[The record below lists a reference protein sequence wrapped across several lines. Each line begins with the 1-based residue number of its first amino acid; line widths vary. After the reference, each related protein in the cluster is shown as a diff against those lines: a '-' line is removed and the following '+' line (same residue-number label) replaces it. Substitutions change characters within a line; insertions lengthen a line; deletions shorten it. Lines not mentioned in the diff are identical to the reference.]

1 VIHFASSRRT
11 PTCQDERVQRVIMMA
26 ATATMMAATVAMAQ
40 PASFDAYLWQR
51 SASPSVQRAVTAFG
65 QHSRG
70 RLHVVAVD
78 DAFEQRHASLLRV
91 LRSTATPVV
100 LTLRFHTL
108 PADASRVLAT
118 LQWWVQ
124 QGVTVD
130 AIEID
135 HDCPTAGLSAY
146 AGWLSSVRAALL
158 TGDAGVGLEITAL
171 PTWLD
176 HPDHLALF
184 AVATEVTLQV
194 HAIAAPALLDVDAAR
209 RAIARATLER
219 PNVRVALPSY
229 AVTLKGGQP
238 LHARP
243 ADVAAV
249 RLAAN
254 DVSWFRLP
262 TDDDDTA
269 WDWSTLLAV
278 DSAPG
283 VIADTDAVTVSAID
297 DGDGTVRVVVDNGRA
312 LAAPLPAVRV
322 MGAESMDAIIP
333 GRLVFTT
340 LSSLQ
345 ARFLLPH
352 GRAVL
357 GWARPSS
364 AAGAFH
370 VTRVDDAL
378 PFPAAVLPAGGGL
391 NLPAG
396 H

>member
-1 VIHFASSRRT
+1 M
-11 PTCQDERVQRVIMMA
+11 QRVIMMA
-26 ATATMMAATVAMAQ
+26 AATAMMAATMSNAQ
-40 PASFDAYLWQR
+40 PAAFDAYLWAR

-78 DAFEQRHASLLRV
+78 DAFEQRDGSLVRV
-91 LRSTATPVV
+91 LAQRHTPVV
-100 LTLRFHTL
+100 LTMRLQVLPDDTTRLTDTLR
-108 PADASRVLAT
+108 
-118 LQWWVQ
+118 WWQQRGVQ
-124 QGVTVD
+124 VD
-130 AIEID
+130 AVEID
-135 HDCPTAGLSAY
+135 HDCPTAGLATY
-146 AGWLSSVRAALL
+146 ARWLSSFGAVLRATVP
-158 TGDAGVGLEITAL
+158 TGETADTEVGVEVGLEITAL
-171 PTWLD
+171 PTWLND
-176 HPDHLALF
+176 PAHRAVF
-184 AVATEVTLQV
+184 AAATNVTLQV
-194 HAIAAPALLDVDAAR
+194 HAITAPALLDVAAAR
-209 RAIARATLER
+209 RAIAMATLAW
-219 PNVRVALPSY
+219 PNLRVALPSY

-254 DVSWFRLP
+254 GVSWFRLP

-333 GRLVFTT
+333 GRLVGTT

-352 GRAVL
+352 GSAVL
-357 GWARPSS
+357 GWARPSSS